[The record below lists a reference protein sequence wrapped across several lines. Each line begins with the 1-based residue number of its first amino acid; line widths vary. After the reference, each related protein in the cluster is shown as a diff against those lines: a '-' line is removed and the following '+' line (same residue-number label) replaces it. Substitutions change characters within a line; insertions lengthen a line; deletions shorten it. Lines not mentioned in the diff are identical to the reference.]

1 MKKLRLLTL
10 IFCIITACYVSFSSA
25 PQWWE
30 ERGVVESVEGEN
42 SEQVRAKNYEAAN
55 VGQLMYIAKRAAE
68 ELNEKAEGGAGEAV
82 NSMVASFPTYNAAN
96 PDANYAV
103 LNIGQLKNVA
113 KPFYDRLWELSA
125 ANEGSVNFPSSM
137 VFVSGG
143 TESGNHKY
151 PWAAMPDNP
160 SESDYAINYEI
171 ANIGQVKNLFSW
183 SINDVEEIFED
194 TDGDGIPDLWEYEF
208 FGDLESVDENS
219 DTDGDGLKDVEE
231 LALGTN
237 PFSWDSDG
245 DGVGDSDEL
254 EIGTDPDNP
263 DSDGDGFLDGD
274 EILYGFDPLV
284 YNDNEPD
291 DDTDNDGIPNA
302 VELFYNLNL
311 LDSSDA
317 SGDLDG
323 DGLTNLQEYQLG
335 TRIDDPDT
343 DGDGILDAYDD
354 DPFHAPANSPDSDG
368 DGMPNSWEIKYGL
381 NPNDASDASIDS
393 DYDGLTNLQEY
404 QLGLNPKNPDTDYDG
419 LNDGWEYRNMYSQR
433 SVVDGGASVVFS
445 PKHWNYS
452 KLDTDGDGFTDAE
465 ESVYDTNPRL
475 VDSDNDG
482 ASDYEEVLGGRDPK
496 DSSDANEP
504 LDYNSMVEVEMYG
517 GCICNSPWNRCSWLF
532 SLGGKVLLTSSV
544 YDPLYTYHVD
554 ASLKVY
560 LKKGAVYEGTY
571 TYISGTSSGGLLWD
585 CSTFNWSVF
594 ARSVSESTG
603 VYYHVEHDN
612 SYTGI
617 GGSFHPSA
625 GEKYFNFNLHI
636 LDPKIVSITF
646 DSPMSYKLKKD
657 DGSGYVIPS
666 DTTPHYTQDK
676 SYPAIF
682 ETGKK
687 AKISSVTV
695 DFGIDL
701 PLSLLYNFGW
711 LNLELYLGRNNSDHY
726 KFRSSVSNGSR
737 VATFTNLEQIDEKD
751 EHLTSESS
759 IPDKIDYREYINP
772 TIVLKSS
779 AISGTP
785 TWSNG
790 AGGELYV
797 IKASEGER
805 SEGYYTN
812 FYETVVHTACV
823 GAKGKIEF
831 ADIVNGIW
839 KMFSKPSPN
848 AVPSFKNKRGEPLYY
863 YNDNYTRF
871 IEVSELLKYKDGQ
884 CVAWTKLLLECFKIQ
899 ETNKTYKYVTMGW
912 TSVVDPQMGIM
923 IKTWTFNDE
932 GKSDDP
938 EYPYINVFDE
948 NGASFEYED
957 AHYDKYLPGQN
968 NPKPPYLFSNHQFAL
983 VCMDDGSSL
992 YLDPSYGELLQTRT
1006 SSFSGIYR
1014 RVLNKRVSKEFYN
1027 LKGSDVP
1034 DQNGYVRR
1042 DVMYFKKL
1050 VKELPYDEVNY

>member
-1 MKKLRLLTL
+1 M
-10 IFCIITACYVSFSSA
+10 SFSSA

-42 SEQVRAKNYEAAN
+42 SAQAHAKNYEAAN

-82 NSMVASFPTYNAAN
+82 NSMVAGFPTYNAGN

-143 TESGNHKY
+143 TDSGNHKY

-160 SESDYAINYEI
+160 GESDYAINYEI

-183 SINDVEEIFED
+183 SLNDVEEIFED

-254 EIGTDPDNP
+254 EIGTDPNNP
-263 DSDGDGFLDGD
+263 DTDGDGFLDGD

-368 DGMPNSWEIKYGL
+368 DGMPDSWEIKYGL

-419 LNDGWEYRNMYSQR
+419 LNDGWEYRYMYSQR
-433 SVVDGGASVVFS
+433 SAVDGGASVVFS

-475 VDSDNDG
+475 TDSDNDG
-482 ASDYEEVLGGRDPK
+482 ASDYEEVLGGRDPM
-496 DSSDANEP
+496 DSGDADEP
-504 LDYNSMVEVEMYG
+504 LDYNSMVEVEMHG
-517 GCICNSPWNRCSWLF
+517 GCICNSPWNRCSWKF
-532 SLGGKVLLTSSV
+532 TLGGKTLLASSV

-554 ASLKVY
+554 ANLKVY

-571 TYISGTSSGGLLWD
+571 TYISGTSSGGLPWD
-585 CSTFNWSVF
+585 CSTFNWGVVV
-594 ARSVSESTG
+594 RSMSESTG

-612 SYTGI
+612 IYTGT
-617 GGSFHPSA
+617 GGYFQPSA

-666 DTTPHYTQDK
+666 DTTPHYTQDQ
-676 SYPAIF
+676 SYPVIF

-701 PLSLLYNFGW
+701 PLTLLYNFDW
-711 LNLELYLGRNNSDHY
+711 LELELYLGRNSSDHY

-751 EHLTSESS
+751 EHPTSESS
-759 IPDKIDYREYINP
+759 IPDKIDYREHINP
-772 TIVLKSS
+772 TIVLNGN

-785 TWSNG
+785 TWSNN

-805 SEGYYTN
+805 SDRYYTN

-839 KMFSKPSPN
+839 KMFSDCDLKSKDGSP
-848 AVPSFKNKRGEPLYY
+848 LTYY
-863 YNDNYTRF
+863 RNSQDPYSTEYGVAN
-871 IEVSELLKYKDGQ
+871 LLKYKDGRCGGFRDLLYEILRVHSITSRRFVVYLPQ
-884 CVAWTKLLLECFKIQ
+884 TVSTIDYAVKRYLSVYGLEANMDFFKPNSVIRRVFFVKNWDLDRANSEFNPIDLLGVRAQNNLNPLSVFADHALLEIEDSNNNIKI
-899 ETNKTYKYVTMGW
+899 Y
-912 TSVVDPQMGIM
+912 
-923 IKTWTFNDE
+923 
-932 GKSDDP
+932 
-938 EYPYINVFDE
+938 
-948 NGASFEYED
+948 
-957 AHYDKYLPGQN
+957 
-968 NPKPPYLFSNHQFAL
+968 
-983 VCMDDGSSL
+983 
-992 YLDPSYGELLQTRT
+992 DPSYGGR
-1006 SSFSGIYR
+1006 
-1014 RVLNKRVSKEFYN
+1014 
-1027 LKGSDVP
+1027 
-1034 DQNGYVRR
+1034 
-1042 DVMYFKKL
+1042 
-1050 VKELPYDEVNY
+1050 PYDSLSDWANSSIEGYGVQFIDETGLIGNTLNWIEKTYIEFDLEVSYE